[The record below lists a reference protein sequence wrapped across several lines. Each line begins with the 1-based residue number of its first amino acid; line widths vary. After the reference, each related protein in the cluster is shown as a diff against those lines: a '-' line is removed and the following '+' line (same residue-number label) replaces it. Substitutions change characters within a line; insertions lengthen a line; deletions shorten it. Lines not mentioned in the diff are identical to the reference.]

1 MDTIRHRKILAY
13 LKKRKSCTIP
23 EIMEKFGISQ
33 ATAYRDIYTLSR
45 SDAVER
51 VKGGAVYNE
60 TTRTFQETSG
70 FMDRIITH
78 RAAKTAAAQKAVPLV
93 KEGDIV
99 FIDSSTT
106 TYEFALLLLQQ
117 HLDHLT
123 IITNAL
129 AAMNLFRKFPPYWT
143 MIGIGGCY
151 DPQLNSILGLSAVE
165 QLSQVNITK
174 AFISCFGV
182 DDKTATTNHERQAE
196 FLRKVLDIADR
207 RYLIAD
213 HTKIGRKGL
222 YRIAPR
228 GAFDAI
234 LTD

>member
-60 TTRTFQETSG
+60 MAGGVREPSG

-78 RAAKTAAAQKAVPLV
+78 RAAKIAAAQKAVSLV

-106 TYEFALLLLQQ
+106 MYEFAVLLQRQ
-117 HLDHLT
+117 PLEHLT
-123 IITNAL
+123 VITNAL
-129 AAMNLFRKFPPYWT
+129 AVMNLFRKFPPYWT

-151 DPQLNSILGLSAVE
+151 DQQLNSILGLSAVE
-165 QLSQVNITK
+165 QLSQFNITK
-174 AFISCFGV
+174 AFVSCFGV

-196 FLRKVLDIADR
+196 FLRKVLDMADS
-207 RYLIAD
+207 RYLVAD